1 MGDKRINAG
10 FEIINSIPV
19 GNAEFVLGVNMKNP
33 NSFVTWECKNK
44 TDYFWGHYTDSLLKA
59 TKDMCQRAM
68 DEVMY
73 LEQKE
78 ARAAKDSQDNSL
90 VKQKKSDGREGR

>member
-33 NSFVTWECKNK
+33 ASFVTWECKNK
-44 TDYFWGHYTDSLLKA
+44 TDYFWGGGITR
-59 TKDMCQRAM
+59 TVC
-68 DEVMY
+68 
-73 LEQKE
+73 
-78 ARAAKDSQDNSL
+78 
-90 VKQKKSDGREGR
+90 